1 MERCTAKSKRTGE
14 QCKNYAM
21 KGSDKCHIHGGKTPV
36 KHGLYSKYT
45 GQKLRD
51 QVKAFAED
59 PELLDM
65 RPQIAI
71 LVALTQQL
79 LDKVEQQGHFGPF
92 DADALATVAEKTTR
106 AIERYIK
113 VTEGTKHTIKIEH
126 VSVIIEQIIQVA
138 NDTISDPKD
147 KRRFA
152 EGVAK
157 LTVPGIP
164 GNN

>member
-1 MERCTAKSKRTGE
+1 M
-14 QCKNYAM
+14 
-21 KGSDKCHIHGGKTPV
+21 HPI
-36 KHGLYSKYT
+36 KHGLYSKYA
-45 GQKLRD
+45 GQKIKD
-51 QVKAFAED
+51 QVKAFTED

-79 LDKVEQQGHFGPF
+79 LDKVEAQGHFGAF
-92 DADALATVAEKTTR
+92 DADALATVAEKTTK

-126 VSVIIEQIIQVA
+126 ISVIIEQIIQVA
-138 NDTISDPKD
+138 NDTITNPTD

-152 EGVAK
+152 QRMEE
-157 LTVPGIP
+157 LTVPGIQ